1 MPLSRRSLV
10 AGLGA
15 LAPATVTATTYAR
28 SSHANTPRRPAG
40 DPEQVARDESFWQRV
55 SRQYRVSDDFLNL
68 ENGYYGIMSDP
79 VRRTYH
85 DNVDRLNELNS
96 YLLRTTYKPDADRVR
111 ARVAAAVGAR
121 EDELALTLGGT
132 EALQNL
138 ISGYREL
145 RPGDAVM
152 YTDLDYPDMQ
162 DTMDWLQRRRGV
174 EVVTTVLPEPP
185 TKQAVIDTYS
195 AAFDQHPRTKLLL
208 LSHINNI
215 TGLATPVRE
224 IVDMARERG
233 VDVIVDAAHSLGQLD
248 FRIEDLGADFVG
260 SSLHK
265 WIGAPLGT
273 GFLYIRR
280 ERLDSIEVVF
290 DDETYPPDDIKSRV
304 VSGTRDVASML
315 SVPAAWDYHD
325 ELGGSAIKEARLR
338 YLRNCWVDAVA
349 DVDNIEVLTPPDPA
363 MHGGIT
369 GFRITGRTSEA
380 DNEAIANHLFDR
392 HGIFVVHKD
401 GPDRGACVRVT
412 PGLYTLREDVDRF
425 GRALREVAHR
435 FRT

>member
-15 LAPATVTATTYAR
+15 LAPAAVAGSTSAF
-28 SSHANTPRRPAG
+28 SSEATPRPPAG
-40 DPEQVARDESFWQRV
+40 APEAVARDESFWQRV
-55 SRQYRVSDDFLNL
+55 SRQYRVSDDFVNL

-111 ARVAAAVGAR
+111 ARVATAVGGD

-152 YTDLDYPDMQ
+152 YADLDYPDMQ
-162 DTMDWLQRRRGV
+162 DTMDWLRRRRGV
-174 EVVTTVLPEPP
+174 DVVTTTLPEPA
-185 TKQAVIDTYS
+185 TKQAVLDTYES
-195 AAFDQHPRTKLLL
+195 ALDRHPRTKLLL

-260 SSLHK
+260 CSLHK

-290 DDETYPPDDIKSRV
+290 DDESYPPDDIKSRV

-315 SVPAAWDYHD
+315 SVPAAFDYHD

-338 YLRNCWVDAVA
+338 YLRNCWVDAVT
-349 DVDNIEVLTPPDPA
+349 DVGNVEVLTPPDPA

-369 GFRITGRTSEA
+369 GFRITGHTTEEA
-380 DNEAIANHLFDR
+380 NEAIANDLLDR
-392 HGIFVVHKD
+392 HGIFVVPKD

-425 GRALREVAHR
+425 GRALRDVAQR